1 MNMPMRATPNHTR
14 IAYALLAALAC
25 LPVAIWWMSVQRPM
39 AYLRMAGLP
48 PGQAL
53 FVLAKLAGL
62 LAVVALWVQAML
74 ALAGRVPL
82 LRVLPA
88 STLRQHQ
95 WLGAVTALLVLAHVV
110 LFIVATTLR
119 KQAFAIDLL
128 WPNLDHG
135 YYFFNVSL
143 GAFAFW
149 LLVLTVFAGWR
160 TARGDRRWRV
170 VHLLWPV
177 LIGLVFFHALAIGS
191 ESRFGA
197 MRGVMVVLAITV
209 GLAGVARMSRTLR
222 SRFAAVSKG
231 LESKTVR

>member
-1 MNMPMRATPNHTR
+1 MNRPMRATPIRTR
-14 IAYALLAALAC
+14 AAHALLAVLAC
-25 LPVAIWWMSVQRPM
+25 LPVAIWWSSVQHPM
-39 AYLRMAGLP
+39 AYLRIDGLP
-48 PGQAL
+48 PGQSL

-62 LAVVALWVQAML
+62 LAVVALWMQAML

-88 STLRQHQ
+88 STLRQHRR
-95 WLGAVTALLVLAHVV
+95 LGMVTALLVLAHVV

-119 KQAFAIDLL
+119 KKAFAIDLL

-149 LLVLTVFAGWR
+149 LMVLTVFAGWR
-160 TARGDRRWRV
+160 IARGDRRWRA

-177 LIGLVFFHALAIGS
+177 LVGLVFFHAMDIGS
-191 ESRFGA
+191 ESRYGA
-197 MRGVMVVLAITV
+197 MRGVMVALAITV
-209 GLAGVARMSRTLR
+209 GMAGVARWLTMLRRRPAMSKESE
-222 SRFAAVSKG
+222 SRAV
-231 LESKTVR
+231 R

>member
-1 MNMPMRATPNHTR
+1 MIATSIRIRAANV
-14 IAYALLAALAC
+14 LLAALAC
-25 LPVAIWWMSVQRPM
+25 LPMAVWLSSVRHPL
-39 AYLRMAGLP
+39 AYVRMTGLP
-48 PGQAL
+48 PGQSL

-62 LAVVALWVQAML
+62 LAVMALSMQAML
-74 ALAGRVPL
+74 ALARTVPM

-88 STLRQHQ
+88 STLRQHR
-95 WLGAVTALLVLAHVV
+95 WLGIATALLALSHVV
-110 LFIVATTLR
+110 LFVVATTLR
-119 KQAFAIDLL
+119 KQALAIDLL

-149 LLVLTVFAGWR
+149 LTTLIVFAGWR
-160 TARGDRRWRV
+160 VSRGARHWRF
-170 VHLLWPV
+170 VHLLWPALV
-177 LIGLVFFHALAIGS
+177 GLVFVHALAIGS

-209 GLAGVARMSRTLR
+209 GIAGVARMLTALR
-222 SRFAAVSKG
+222 SRFAVVPKKS

>member
-1 MNMPMRATPNHTR
+1 MSMPMRAASIRTR
-14 IAYALLAALAC
+14 AAHALLAALAC
-25 LPVAIWWMSVQRPM
+25 LPVAIWWSSVQHPM
-39 AYLRMAGLP
+39 AYLRIDGLP
-48 PGQAL
+48 PGQSL

-62 LAVVALWVQAML
+62 LAVVALWMQAML

-88 STLRQHQ
+88 STPRQHRR
-95 WLGAVTALLVLAHVV
+95 LGVVAALLALAHVV

-119 KQAFAIDLL
+119 KQALAIDLL

-149 LLVLTVFAGWR
+149 LMVLTVFAGWR
-160 TARGDRRWRV
+160 IARGDRRWRAI
-170 VHLLWPV
+170 HLLWPA

-197 MRGVMVVLAITV
+197 MRGVMLMLAIT
-209 GLAGVARMSRTLR
+209 AGTAGIARVLTTLR
-222 SRFAAVSKG
+222 RRSVPVPK
-231 LESKTVR
+231 ES

>member
-1 MNMPMRATPNHTR
+1 MS
-14 IAYALLAALAC
+14 ALLSRFRIPHLLLAGLAC
-25 LPVAIWWMSVQRPM
+25 APFAIWWSSVQHPM
-39 AYLRMAGLP
+39 AYVRLGGLP
-48 PGQAL
+48 PGQTL

-62 LAVVALWVQAML
+62 LAVVALWMQAML
-74 ALAGRVPL
+74 ALAGRMPL

-88 STLRQHQ
+88 STLRQHRRM
-95 WLGAVTALLVLAHVV
+95 GMVTALLVLGHVV

-119 KQAFAIDLL
+119 KQALAIDLL

-149 LLVLTVFAGWR
+149 LMTLTVFAGWR
-160 TARGDRRWRV
+160 VSCGARHWRF

-177 LIGLVFFHALAIGS
+177 LVGLVFFHALTIGS

-197 MRGVMVVLAITV
+197 MRGVMVALAVTAAIG
-209 GLAGVARMSRTLR
+209 GLARWLTMLR
-222 SRFAAVSKG
+222 RRSAAVKS
-231 LESKTVR
+231 S